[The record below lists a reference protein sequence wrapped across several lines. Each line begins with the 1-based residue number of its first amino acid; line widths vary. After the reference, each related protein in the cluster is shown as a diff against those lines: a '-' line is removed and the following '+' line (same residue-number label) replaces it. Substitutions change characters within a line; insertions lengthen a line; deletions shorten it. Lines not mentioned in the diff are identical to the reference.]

1 MKEGLDELIGS
12 SQDAAPAGIVVLV
25 VVCDPFCHS
34 HFMVSPKLMVTPVAG
49 TKLIPFGP
57 PAMIV
62 TVVAKPEGA
71 ANNSKISDAASN
83 LYLSFIKQFFNVKER
98 K

>member
-1 MKEGLDELIGS
+1 
-12 SQDAAPAGIVVLV
+12 
-25 VVCDPFCHS
+25 
-34 HFMVSPKLMVTPVAG
+34 MVTPVAG